1 MIRFLL
7 KERIAE
13 KEFNEK
19 QRIKLDDLSRD
30 TGISRATLSRITNT
44 YDYNTTTDVLNRLC
58 NYFQC
63 DLAGIVEY
71 IMDEEQDNS
80 K

>member
-7 KERIAE
+7 KERIAD

-19 QRIKLDDLSRD
+19 RKVTLDEVSKA
-30 TGISRATLSRITNT
+30 TGISRNTISRIVNT
-44 YDYNTTTDVLNRLC
+44 YGYNSSTDALDKLC

-63 DLAGIVEY
+63 DLSGIAEH
-71 IMDEEQDNS
+71 IKDEEQS
-80 K
+80 S